1 MYKFWAI
8 PVAGRSKAWVCD
20 RSLAGSAGSNPT
32 GDVDVSVLLMY
43 FTCVLGHRS
52 RNQPEECCVL
62 LGPGGQGPPEA
73 AAAAAETKSASVHAP
88 LLRRIRLTELTLG
101 MELGSHILCANS

>member
-1 MYKFWAI
+1 MTA
-8 PVAGRSKAWVCD
+8 RSKAWVCD
-20 RSLAGSAGSNPT
+20 RCLAGSAGSNPA
-32 GDVDVSVLLMY
+32 GGMDVSVLLMY
-43 FTCVLGHRS
+43 ITCALGQWS

-62 LGPGGQGPPEA
+62 LGPGGQGLPEA

>member
-1 MYKFWAI
+1 MEIMLKNKHCLYVIISILFFSI
-8 PVAGRSKAWVCD
+8 TIC
-20 RSLAGSAGSNPT
+20 N
-32 GDVDVSVLLMY
+32 LLIELPSY
-43 FTCVLGHRS
+43 ITCGLGQGS

-88 LLRRIRLTELTLG
+88 LLRRIRFTELTLG
-101 MELGSHILCANS
+101 MEFGSHILCANS

>member
-1 MYKFWAI
+1 MA
-8 PVAGRSKAWVCD
+8 ARSKEWVCG
-20 RSLAGSAGSNPT
+20 RSLAGIGGSNAA
-32 GDVDVSVLLMY
+32 GVMDVSVLLMY
-43 FTCVLGHRS
+43 VTCVLEQRS

-62 LGPGGQGPPEA
+62 LGPGGQEPPEA